1 MLFKFNQTKISNPRI
16 SHKGHNREHPDITIS
31 KEGLEYDTALPTIK
45 GLYYSER
52 LREAH
57 ARHETLRQ
65 YDAELDKDANYHQA
79 GPVNPALDAEKS
91 VKIQRH
97 RTLLPTIFY

>member
-1 MLFKFNQTKISNPRI
+1 MLLKFNQTKTPNTRM
-16 SHKGHNREHPDITIS
+16 SHKGFNREHPDITIS
-31 KEGLEYDTALPTIK
+31 KEGLEYDMSLPIIK

-57 ARHETLRQ
+57 DRHETLRK
-65 YDAELDKDANYHQA
+65 YESELDKDANYHQA
-79 GPVNPALDAEKS
+79 GPVNPAFDAQKT

-97 RTLLPTIFY
+97 RMLLPTVFY

>member
-1 MLFKFNQTKISNPRI
+1 MLLKFNQTKISNPRM

-31 KEGLEYDTALPTIK
+31 EEGLEYDMALPVIK

-57 ARHETLRQ
+57 DRHETLKK
-65 YDAELDKDANYHQA
+65 YESELDKDANYKEA
-79 GPVNPALDAEKS
+79 VLVNPALHAQKA

-97 RTLLPTIFY
+97 RMLLPSIFY

>member
-31 KEGLEYDTALPTIK
+31 KEGLEYDTSLPTIK

-57 ARHETLRQ
+57 SIHETLKQ
-65 YDAELDKDANYHQA
+65 YDSELDKDANYKEA
-79 GPVNPALDAEKS
+79 VPVNPALHAQKA

-97 RTLLPTIFY
+97 RMLLPSIFY